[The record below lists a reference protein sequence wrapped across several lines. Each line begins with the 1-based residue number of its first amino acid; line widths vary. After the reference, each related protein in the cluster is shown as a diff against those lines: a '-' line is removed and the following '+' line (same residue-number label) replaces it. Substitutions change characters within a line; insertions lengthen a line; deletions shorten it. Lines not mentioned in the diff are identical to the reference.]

1 MVAEPPNDTFALQQA
16 PQSRSRQAQS
26 RTQQNSSRMDL
37 SDPMRLTR
45 FLGWFSLGLGAAEL
59 LMPRTIAKIAGTRK
73 HNGLVRFYGM
83 RELAAG
89 VGIFTQS
96 NPAPWLWARVAGD
109 VVDLASL
116 VGGAKKGSRLASV
129 GSIAAVAGVTALDV
143 LCAQKYSARA
153 AEDEATAHAEAS
165 VLIAKS
171 AEECYRFWRNLEN
184 LSRFIEPLRSVR
196 ALGGNSAHFVA
207 QIPGMNTPLEWDGEI
222 TEDVPNQRISWRGS
236 PMRGLTVIGSVM
248 FEPAP
253 GNRGTFVRAQMDFD
267 HPGTS
272 LLPALRLTGKHPE
285 QIMYKSLRRLKQ
297 LLEVGEV
304 ITTEGQPA
312 GHRSSTTWLDAMAR

>member
-1 MVAEPPNDTFALQQA
+1 MVAEPPKETFALRQQ
-16 PQSRSRQAQS
+16 PQKRSRQVQS
-26 RTQQNSSRMDL
+26 RTQQNNSPMNL

-45 FLGWFSLGLGAAEL
+45 FLGWFSVGLGAAEL
-59 LMPRTIAKIAGTRK
+59 IMPRTVARIAGTRK
-73 HNGLVRFYGM
+73 HNGLVRFYGL
-83 RELAAG
+83 REIAAG

-116 VGGAKKGSRLASV
+116 VGGAKRGRRLASV

-143 LCAQKYSARA
+143 LCARKFSAGA
-153 AEDEATAHAEAS
+153 AEEESTAHAEAS

-171 AEECYRFWRNLEN
+171 PEECYLFWRNLEN
-184 LSRFIEPLRSVR
+184 LPRFIEPMRSVR

-207 QIPGMNTPLEWDGEI
+207 QIPGTDTTLEWDGEI
-222 TEDVPNQRISWRGS
+222 TEDVPNRRISWRGS
-236 PMRGLTVIGSVM
+236 PAPALTVNGSVT
-248 FEPAP
+248 FEAAP
-253 GNRGTFVRAQMDFD
+253 GNRGTFVRTQMDFD

-272 LLPALRLTGKHPE
+272 FLPALRLTGKHPE
-285 QIMYKSLRRLKQ
+285 QMMYKSLRRLKQ
-297 LLEVGEV
+297 LLETGEI

-312 GHRSSTTWLDAMAR
+312 GQRSGATWLDAMAR